1 MHPIDLHT
9 HSTRSDGT
17 YTPTELVHYAALK
30 GLSAI
35 ALTDHD
41 TIDGIEEA
49 MQAHSIHGACSRRPG
64 RSGSDPGR

>member
-9 HSTRSDGT
+9 HSTRSNGT
-17 YTPTELVHYAALK
+17 YTPTELVQYAALK

-41 TIDGIEEA
+41 TIDGIE
-49 MQAHSIHGACSRRPG
+49 
-64 RSGSDPGR
+64 

>member
-9 HSTRSDGT
+9 HSTKSDGT
-17 YTPTELVHYAALK
+17 YTPQELVRYAQEK

-41 TIDGIEEA
+41 TVDGIAEAISAAEELRA
-49 MQAHSIHGACSRRPG
+49 RAKEVLFG
-64 RSGSDPGR
+64 